1 MVANDKQ
8 VAGEHYQGE
17 IQPWDAIIA
26 WELGFLD
33 GCAVKYLARWRKKG
47 GVQDIMKAI
56 HFLEKLVE
64 VENDRLQRSRIE
76 ARKTAAPTRQT
87 DVEARVS
94 KWIRD
99 SGTNDGRGQ
108 TAVERQQGADYRP
121 TSLGDII

>member
-1 MVANDKQ
+1 MKANDKQ
-8 VAGEHYQGE
+8 VAGEHYQGD

-64 VENDRLQRSRIE
+64 VENDRLQRTHTRNPEASEGVPQTAIE
-76 ARKTAAPTRQT
+76 ASVSGRFDYSRAFTSGSKTTL
-87 DVEARVS
+87 EC
-94 KWIRD
+94 
-99 SGTNDGRGQ
+99 N
-108 TAVERQQGADYRP
+108 QGGFTPR
-121 TSLGDII
+121 SLGDII